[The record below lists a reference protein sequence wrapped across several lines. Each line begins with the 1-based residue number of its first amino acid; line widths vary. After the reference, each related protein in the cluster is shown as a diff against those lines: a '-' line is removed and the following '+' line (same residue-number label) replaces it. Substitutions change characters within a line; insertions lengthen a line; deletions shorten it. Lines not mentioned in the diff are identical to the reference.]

1 MRICVTFAAGAEII
15 RNLLNLHLLMR
26 SDIIKQGAE
35 RAPHRSLLRAT
46 GAIESDDDFNKPF
59 IAICNSY
66 TDCIPGHAH
75 LNEVGLLVKRLVR
88 EAGGVPFIFNTIGV
102 DDGIAMGHGGMKYSL
117 PSRELIADCV
127 ESMVR
132 AHCFD
137 GMVCIPNCDKIVPG
151 MLMAAMRVN
160 VPTIFVSGGPMA
172 AGIAEQA
179 STQTDL
185 PTYLQP
191 AAKQSDLISVFQA
204 VGQLQTGQISAADLT
219 KLEQSACPTCGSCS
233 GMFTANSMNC
243 LSEALGMALP
253 GNGSIL
259 AVSKE
264 RENLYRWAAQQ
275 ILKLVELDLK
285 PRDIATLEAFDN
297 ALSLDVAMGG
307 STNTILHT
315 LAIAR
320 EAGIQYDI
328 ARIDAISRR
337 VPCLCKVSP
346 SSAYHLQD
354 IHRAG
359 GIHTILGELKRIGV
373 LKTSCQTVTGKTIGE
388 NIDEWDVRST
398 QCTPQAKA
406 ARVSGASAIVLDPAD
421 KLGPAARTASGNL
434 APKPML
440 FFPADPRAITLWR
453 DAAAWNAGDAD
464 AQLALFTED
473 AEFTLP
479 DGKVLNGHAEIRA
492 DVVRAMAEARGL
504 VRAELASL
512 KGTPVQLLWQYA
524 NGQKQRFALVRVSR
538 FRGGQIRSGYLDTR
552 PGPLHEAQ
560 PAGLM
565 PYDSAFR
572 FDASDCIRTQATAY
586 SSDGGLAILYGQLA
600 PEGSV
605 VKTAGISAEFKK
617 NCGEAFV
624 FEGPCVIFESQEEA
638 CEGILGGKVK
648 AGDVV
653 IIRNEGPRG
662 GPGMQ
667 EMLSPTSYIVGM
679 GLGDKVALIT
689 DGRFSGGTAGACI
702 GHVSPEA
709 AEGGPIGLLKAG
721 DRVRID
727 FPNRRIDIAVPES
740 ELAGRQKSFQP
751 VKRQLTGWLARYQ
764 KMVGNASQG
773 GVLWQGE

>member
-1 MRICVTFAAGAEII
+1 MT
-15 RNLLNLHLLMR
+15 MR
-26 SDIIKQGAE
+26 SDIIKKGFE

-46 GAIESDDDFNKPF
+46 GSIESEADFDKPF

-75 LNEVGLLVKRLVR
+75 LNEVGMLVKRLVR
-88 EAGGVPFIFNTIGV
+88 EAGGVPFIFNTIGI

-137 GMVCIPNCDKIVPG
+137 GMVCIPNCDKIIPG

-160 VPTIFVSGGPMA
+160 IPTVFVSGGPMA
-172 AGIAEQA
+172 AGIAEQKATHEDLA
-179 STQTDL
+179 S
-185 PTYLQP
+185 YLQP
-191 AAKQSDLISVFQA
+191 AAAKSDLITVFQG
-204 VGQLQTGQISAADLT
+204 VGKLQAGQMTEEQLK
-219 KLEQSACPTCGSCS
+219 KLEQTACPTCGSCS

-253 GNGSIL
+253 GNGTIL

-264 RENLYRWAAQQ
+264 REALYERAARA
-275 ILKLVELDLK
+275 ILKLVEHDLK

-297 ALSLDVAMGG
+297 AFMLDMAMGG
-307 STNTILHT
+307 STNTVLHT

-320 EAGIQYDI
+320 EAGITYDI
-328 ARIDAISRR
+328 KRIDDISRR

-354 IHRAG
+354 VHRAG
-359 GIHTILGELKRIGV
+359 GIHTILGELKRMG
-373 LKTSCQTVTGKTIGE
+373 LLNENCKTVTGKTIGE
-388 NIDEWDVRST
+388 NVDEWDVRSEK
-398 QCTPQAKA
+398 CTAWAKA
-406 ARVSGASAIVLDPAD
+406 ARVAGASAIVVDPND

-440 FFPADPRAITLWR
+440 FFPADPRSITLWR
-453 DAAAWNAGDAD
+453 FAAAFNVSDAATCA
-464 AQLALFTED
+464 ALFAED
-473 AEFTLP
+473 AELQVNETVTWK
-479 DGKVLNGHAEIRA
+479 GQAEIEA
-492 DVVRAMAEARGL
+492 GLKAKFAETKGL
-504 VRAELASL
+504 IRLELGSL
-512 KGTPVQLLWQYA
+512 KGTPVLIAWQYQGGA
-524 NGQKQRFALVRVSR
+524 KKMACLLRTGRL
-538 FRGGQIRSGYLDTR
+538 RGWTISKAYHEYR
-552 PGPLHEAQ
+552 EAQ
-560 PAGLM
+560 LKEVVPAGLM
-565 PYDSAFR
+565 PYDPAFM
-572 FDASDCIRTQATAY
+572 FDANDCIRTKDTAY
-586 SSDGGLAILYGQLA
+586 SPDGGLSILYGQLA

-605 VKTAGISAEFKK
+605 VKTAGISAPFKA
-617 NCGEAFV
+617 NCGPGFV
-624 FEGPCVIFESQEEA
+624 FEGPCVIFESQDDA
-638 CEGILGGKVK
+638 CAGILAGRVK

-679 GLGDKVALIT
+679 GLGDKCALIT

-709 AEGGPIGLLKAG
+709 AEGGPIGLLKEG
-721 DRVRID
+721 DRIRID
-727 FPNRRIDIAVPES
+727 FPNRRIDIVVDEA
-740 ELAGRQKSFQP
+740 ELAERRKAWQP
-751 VKRQLTGWLARYQ
+751 VKRDLGGWLARYQ
-764 KMVGNASQG
+764 KQVTNASQG
-773 GVLWQGE
+773 GILA